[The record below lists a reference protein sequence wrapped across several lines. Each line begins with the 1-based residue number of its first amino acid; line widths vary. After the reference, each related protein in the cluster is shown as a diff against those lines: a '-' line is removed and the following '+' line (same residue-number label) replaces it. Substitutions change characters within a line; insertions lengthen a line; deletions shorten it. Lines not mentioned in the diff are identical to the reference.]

1 MRMQQIGSWPPAV
14 FAPPQK
20 ADMVRR
26 PKDEGQRRRA
36 FAGEGAASPEP
47 DAETTEDAKHDK
59 IDIVV

>member
-26 PKDEGQRRRA
+26 PKDEGQRRRS
-36 FAGEGAASPEP
+36 FADEGAAPAEP
-47 DAETTEDAKHDK
+47 DAETPEDAPHDK